1 MSAEELRARVG
12 GRWTERKDGW
22 WVAIAADEVRAAVAA
37 MRSGGA
43 RFAALVGRPA
53 PLPPPGG
60 LRLSWHFDARGTLL
74 SLDVTLPTG
83 AEVPSIVD
91 LYPGADWAE
100 REARDY
106 YAVTF
111 AGRAETAP
119 LMLREGDAPGV
130 LLPREG
136 ERP

>member
-12 GRWTERKDGW
+12 GSWTERKDGW

-37 MRSGGA
+37 LRAGGA

-53 PLPPPGG
+53 SPPRGG
-60 LRLSWHFDARGTLL
+60 LRLSWHFDVRGTLL
-74 SLDVTLPTG
+74 TLDLTLPAG
-83 AEVPSIVD
+83 AEAPSVVD